1 MMLERAA
8 SVALFV
14 CKDINKHQNIDDNE
28 KGISKIIL
36 LGNVEGRM
44 SGGGMVLRLVRI

>member
-1 MMLERAA
+1 MLERAA
-8 SVALFV
+8 SAALFD
-14 CKDINKHQNIDDNE
+14 CKDINKYQNINENE

-44 SGGGMVLRLVRI
+44 SGDGMALRLVRI

>member
-1 MMLERAA
+1 MLERAA

-14 CKDINKHQNIDDNE
+14 CRDINKYQNVDENE
-28 KGISKIIL
+28 KVISKIIL

-44 SGGGMVLRLVRI
+44 SGDGMVIRSVWV

>member
-1 MMLERAA
+1 MLERAA
-8 SVALFV
+8 SVSLFV
-14 CKDINKHQNIDDNE
+14 CKDINKYQNLDENE

-44 SGGGMVLRLVRI
+44 SVDGMVLRSIWV